1 MKNEQVRQQDRNR
14 VAMRKRAFEKAIEL
28 DFEPS
33 EALEYAERY
42 ATGEVVNVWDFGG
55 KSTVYLTD

>member
-1 MKNEQVRQQDRNR
+1 MTNEQVRQQDRNR

-42 ATGEVVNVWDFGG
+42 ATGEIVDIWDFESQ
-55 KSTVYLTD
+55 KVVYLV

>member
-14 VAMRKRAFEKAIEL
+14 VAMRKRAFEKAIEKGI
-28 DFEPS
+28 EPS
-33 EALEYAERY
+33 EALEYTELY

>member
-1 MKNEQVRQQDRNR
+1 MTNEQVIQQDRNR

-55 KSTVYLTD
+55 NRVVYLND